1 MQSPMRMVFLLFLVV
16 VQAGWLAGCTPI
28 GVAVSAGAMAGSV
41 ALEERSMEDS
51 LRDRGIALEINELL
65 AKESGRLF
73 ANVSVDVVEGRVL
86 LTGAVARE
94 EDRLEALKLTW
105 KVDDVEEVINE
116 IQVTKDGDITEL
128 SRDTLTKTRLASE
141 ITFDRDVKA
150 VNYEISVVNGTVYL
164 FGIAEN
170 QMEVDQVI
178 AHARDLPYVRH
189 IVSHMRM
196 KDDPARLDRL
206 KAQNDDS
213 SES

>member
-65 AKESGRLF
+65 AKKSGRLF
-73 ANVSVDVVEGRVL
+73 TNVSVDVVEGRVL

>member
-1 MQSPMRMVFLLFLVV
+1 MRMVFLLFLVV